1 MLIIIQV
8 NSKVILVTTK
18 FNFCVSRRPP
28 SSVTFPITHF
38 ITNIDCCSDEN
49 WTFVLKYHENCLH
62 WGSGSV
68 GISTSTLEHTE
79 YQTLYLKQ
87 KFWCKLRIGKSK
99 LIVIFSGYCCHV
111 HNCLLNK
118 ISKSIITIFQYAI
131 PISHCL
137 ECLSSSNIA
146 FLKEIN
152 TVLEVDYCC
161 YFIWFYGSTSVA
173 DFKYH
178 QGVV

>member
-1 MLIIIQV
+1 MCKSTTSIIC
-8 NSKVILVTTK
+8 N
-18 FNFCVSRRPP
+18 VSHNALHYKYWLLFRWEL
-28 SSVTFPITHF
+28 
-38 ITNIDCCSDEN
+38 NI
-49 WTFVLKYHENCLH
+49 CLEIS
-62 WGSGSV
+62 WELLTLGKWGSV

>member
-1 MLIIIQV
+1 MRIEHLSWNIMRIAYIGEV
-8 NSKVILVTTK
+8 GKCRN
-18 FNFCVSRRPP
+18 FNLHVR
-28 SSVTFPITHF
+28 THR
-38 ITNIDCCSDEN
+38 IS
-49 WTFVLKYHENCLH
+49 NCM
-62 WGSGSV
+62 
-68 GISTSTLEHTE
+68 
-79 YQTLYLKQ
+79 YLKQ

-111 HNCLLNK
+111 HNCLLNQ